1 MTNNFKI
8 NLTKV
13 NNILGEDL
21 YNGSVRLK
29 DLFGDGTIEGRNFFV
44 PVYNPHSSDITQ
56 PDSGYQRE
64 AKPKRVS
71 DVMNRIVSPIPG
83 TSIPNKEPFIDSV
96 NLNIL
101 ASDASIYVKPLK
113 KNEDDFGDFFV
124 FDYISKIG
132 KFRVLDGQTRIKGA
146 LAAWLAAKE
155 NNDHQ
160 LAQSIGDTRVSIT
173 LSFCADIFKEAY
185 IFYLINQ
192 YSKVIPPD
200 GATRL
205 LFEGVKKGKIEFVN
219 EVTRA
224 DKETLIESMA
234 VAEKLSKNSD
244 VWAGHIRDFNE
255 SGGGK
260 MSIRAVAKIIE
271 PIYKRIKADTVNS
284 TKAAEDIV
292 FDITEAYWSGIKLAY
307 PMMFDPRTATKYNIL
322 KAGPSEIMMM
332 VLEKV
337 YDVKQGNAGIV
348 GNLTDPKTFKKL
360 MKATL
365 DQHKDKNRDDVDVSA
380 EKLFLSGVGGA
391 IGKYSNN
398 AAKKEASRLINR
410 SLFEQLNIVTP

>member
-21 YNGSVRLK
+21 YNGSIKLK

-292 FDITEAYWSGIKLAY
+292 FDITEAYWRGIKDAY
-307 PMMFDPRTATKYNIL
+307 PMMFDPGTATKYNIL

>member
-1 MTNNFKI
+1 MSNNFKI

-13 NNILGEDL
+13 NNVLGEDL
-21 YNGSVRLK
+21 YNGSIKLK

-124 FDYISKIG
+124 FDYISNIG

-146 LAAWLAAKE
+146 LAAWLNAKE

-160 LAQSIGDTRVSIT
+160 LAQAIGETRVSIT

-234 VAEKLSKNSD
+234 VAEKLSKNSS

-271 PIYKRIKADTVNS
+271 PIYKTVKADNVS
-284 TKAAEDIV
+284 SKKPPEDIV
-292 FDITEAYWSGIKLAY
+292 YDITEAYWTGIKLAY
-307 PMMFDPRTATKYNIL
+307 PIMFNAATASKYNIL

-332 VLEKV
+332 VLEKI
-337 YDVKQGNAGIV
+337 YDVQQGSASIV

-365 DQHKDKNRDDVDVSA
+365 DQHKDKNRDDVYVSS
-380 EKLFLSGVGGA
+380 EKLFLSGQGGA

-410 SLFEQLNIVTP
+410 TLFIHLNIVTP

>member
-1 MTNNFKI
+1 MSNNFKI

-21 YNGSVRLK
+21 YNGSIKLK

-124 FDYISKIG
+124 FDYISNIG

-160 LAQSIGDTRVSIT
+160 LAQEIGDTRVSIT

-234 VAEKLSKNSD
+234 VAEKLSKNSN

-271 PIYKRIKADTVNS
+271 PIYKRVKADTVNS
-284 TKAAEDIV
+284 SKAAEDIV

-307 PMMFDPRTATKYNIL
+307 PMMFAPGTATKYNIL

-337 YDVKQGNAGIV
+337 YDVKQGNGAIV

-391 IGKYSNN
+391 VGKYSNN

>member
-1 MTNNFKI
+1 MSNNFKI

-13 NNILGEDL
+13 NNVLGEDL
-21 YNGSVRLK
+21 YNGSIKLK

-83 TSIPNKEPFIDSV
+83 TSIPNKEPFIDNV

-113 KNEDDFGDFFV
+113 KNEDDFGDFFA
-124 FDYISKIG
+124 FDYISDIG

-146 LAAWLAAKE
+146 LAAWLTAKE

-160 LAQSIGDTRVSIT
+160 LAQAIGDTRVSIT

-224 DKETLIESMA
+224 DKETLIESMG

-244 VWAGHIRDFNE
+244 VWAGHIKDFNE

-271 PIYKRIKADTVNS
+271 PIYKRIKADTANS
-284 TKAAEDIV
+284 SKAAEDIV

-365 DQHKDKNRDDVDVSA
+365 DQHKDKNRDDIDVSA
-380 EKLFLSGVGGA
+380 ERLFLSGVGGA
-391 IGKYSNN
+391 LGKYSNN